1 MIFAYLNDFS
11 FSQIREKHKSE
22 KSFGSDEEDI
32 GVTVSVTIGLL
43 LWIEYFL
50 I

>member
-32 GVTVSVTIGLL
+32 SVTIGLL